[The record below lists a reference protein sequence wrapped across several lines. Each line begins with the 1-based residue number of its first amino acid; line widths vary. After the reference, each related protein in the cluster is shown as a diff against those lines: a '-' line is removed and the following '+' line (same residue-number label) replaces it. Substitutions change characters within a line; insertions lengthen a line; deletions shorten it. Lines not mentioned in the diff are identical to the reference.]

1 MNKFTLFTFA
11 ISVMLIS
18 TQFSYSQGC
27 SDAGLCS
34 IDGGHSDMDN
44 TTEKSNINLSLS
56 NSIGIGDN
64 SVLINS
70 TGINVAYS
78 ADDFTV
84 SAGVPFAITS
94 GDLGST
100 SGLGDVLLTLG
111 TNLYSDDDI
120 SWNATFGGKIATNNA
135 DLKNSDGLPMPMVNQ
150 TSQGTND
157 MIFLTSLRSG
167 SWQFTT
173 GVQTPMNRNEN
184 SFDNDM
190 SLIDISSEFAD
201 YYNKIGEY
209 EPSHKF
215 KRGSDAMFKLEKFF
229 ELNEDLKLMGGVL
242 PVYRLSN
249 SVYEER
255 RTGNDIVVSDSDGLT
270 VNIIGS
276 MDYRV
281 SKVSSFKLNFGF
293 PVLTRTVRA
302 DGLTRALV
310 ATVSYS
316 VAI

>member
-1 MNKFTLFTFA
+1 MNKIIISA
-11 ISVMLIS
+11 IVIS
-18 TQFSYSQGC
+18 TLVFSAQFVYSQGC

-34 IDGGHSDMDN
+34 IDGGHSPMD
-44 TTEKSNINLSLS
+44 TTAEKSNINLSLS

-70 TGINVAYS
+70 TGVSISYR
-78 ADDFTV
+78 ADDFTL
-84 SAGVPFAITS
+84 SAGVPFVITS

-157 MIFLTSLRSG
+157 LIFLTSLRSG
-167 SWQFTT
+167 SWQLTT

-184 SFDNDM
+184 SFDND
-190 SLIDISSEFAD
+190 ISNIRLDGQYKD
-201 YYNKIGEY
+201 YYNEISEY
-209 EPSHKF
+209 EPSNKF
-215 KRGSDAMFKLEKFF
+215 KRGSDIMLKLEKFF

-255 RTGNDIVVSDSDGLT
+255 RTGNDIEINDSDGLT
-270 VNIIGS
+270 INIIGS

-281 SKVSSFKLNFGF
+281 SDVSSFKLNLGF

-310 ATVSYS
+310 ATISYS